1 MAKKWTTIIEP
12 KNKLLELK
20 LNEVWKYR
28 DLIFLFV
35 QRDFKTKYKQTI
47 LGYFGLLY
55 NLCLQR

>member
-47 LGYFGLLY
+47 L
-55 NLCLQR
+55 